1 MLINILQRRSV
12 QICLIIFVCAIVYI
26 PSLTNGFIWDDDQYV
41 HKNPWVQRADGL
53 KDIWFSYK
61 TPQYYPLV
69 FTSFWAENKLWGNS
83 PFGYHLVNLI
93 LHIFNALLLFS
104 LIRRIYPRVAFPVAI
119 LFAIHPIQVETVA
132 WISERKNLLGFF
144 FFLLTAVTYLK
155 YTVTRKVSQFYL
167 AVIFFICALL
177 SKSVAVCF
185 VSVPILYEWWKNKR
199 VGWVVI
205 RESIPFAAIG
215 LAGAVN
221 TIYLELYRV
230 GAQGGSWGLLAIE
243 RVALAGR
250 ILCFYV
256 YKLLVPLKFVFIYPR
271 WEVNIFQWWQW
282 LFPAAV
288 LCVFLILVRYRGR
301 IGRPALA
308 LSIFYVISL
317 FPALGFVNVFPMK
330 FSFVADHFSY
340 FSVTPL
346 LLMLSAGGCF
356 ISDMLR
362 KRVTRQNKGKYDTV
376 KWVFFLMIVAALS
389 SKSYAVTRNYVNEET
404 LWKDVLKNNPEAF
417 IAYNNLGTIYRDK
430 GSYDK
435 ALSMFQKAV
444 ELRPDDTFHYSNLGS
459 VYGLMGEPAKAV
471 PLFKKAIELHPDRI
485 GAYNNLGIAYISL
498 GKYDKAIDISEKT
511 LELWPENAA
520 SYDNLAVAYYHKKDY
535 PKAVQNCESALALG
549 YAINPEL
556 LKVLRPYVEHKG
568 EEVIDVEA
576 EQGERTATV
585 LELNRQGIAK
595 GGGGDLDGAIELFLE
610 ALRLDP
616 SNPETFNN
624 LGFAYYRKGQVLKA
638 KEYFEKAVEA
648 DPTDRKAA
656 ANLEFIRTKHP
667 EI

>member
-1 MLINILQRRSV
+1 
-12 QICLIIFVCAIVYI
+12 
-26 PSLTNGFIWDDDQYV
+26 
-41 HKNPWVQRADGL
+41 
-53 KDIWFSYK
+53 
-61 TPQYYPLV
+61 
-69 FTSFWAENKLWGNS
+69 
-83 PFGYHLVNLI
+83 
-93 LHIFNALLLFS
+93 
-104 LIRRIYPRVAFPVAI
+104 
-119 LFAIHPIQVETVA
+119 
-132 WISERKNLLGFF
+132 
-144 FFLLTAVTYLK
+144 
-155 YTVTRKVSQFYL
+155 
-167 AVIFFICALL
+167 
-177 SKSVAVCF
+177 
-185 VSVPILYEWWKNKR
+185 
-199 VGWVVI
+199 
-205 RESIPFAAIG
+205 
-215 LAGAVN
+215 
-221 TIYLELYRV
+221 
-230 GAQGGSWGLLAIE
+230 
-243 RVALAGR
+243 
-250 ILCFYV
+250 
-256 YKLLVPLKFVFIYPR
+256 
-271 WEVNIFQWWQW
+271 
-282 LFPAAV
+282 
-288 LCVFLILVRYRGR
+288 
-301 IGRPALA
+301 
-308 LSIFYVISL
+308 
-317 FPALGFVNVFPMK
+317 
-330 FSFVADHFSY
+330 
-340 FSVTPL
+340 
-346 LLMLSAGGCF
+346 MLSAGGCF

-498 GKYDKAIDISEKT
+498 GKYDEAIDISEKT

-568 EEVIDVEA
+568 EEVIDVES

-585 LELNRQGIAK
+585 LELNRQGITK

-648 DPTDRKAA
+648 DPTDQKAA